1 MSDSAAGSPAW
12 RTDPHAYLARRPA
25 EHALVAP
32 RSRYLTMR
40 DGVRLA
46 CDLHLPGGGE
56 GPWPVVVI
64 FTPYY
69 RRFVVAEG
77 SNAEPSPNI
86 AIYRDMFVP
95 RGYALLV
102 VDARGS
108 GASFGCRDSFRS
120 PAERADAAEVIAWV
134 AEQPWCDGHMGST
147 GISYLGASAC
157 FAAASGH
164 PALKAIAPI
173 SAVWDSYRDH
183 FYPGGCRL
191 SDLIDGYGRL
201 LTALDHDDRAG
212 LQPFVF
218 YGNPDF
224 RGPAPV
230 EEDPDGAL
238 LAEAVHG
245 HAANAPMQDFLR
257 EFQFRGDALAHEPEF
272 TSDSFSPHA
281 VAHLWREDL
290 AVLSIS
296 GWYDGAYANGSISRF
311 LGAPGGQSARDR
323 RLLLG
328 PWDHGAR
335 NNGSPYRA
343 QQLPE
348 FPVLAEIL
356 RFFDEHLA
364 GRKTGLAEEAPVQL
378 HVMAAERW
386 EACPA
391 WPPEEET
398 RVLHLATGGL
408 GEAPEAGAL
417 PLTVDYALGTGNQ
430 TRYDRLQLRDVRD
443 YYPDWEERS
452 AAMPTLAAEPLPA
465 ALAIAGHAVLHLV
478 LTSDRKDACVFA
490 YLEDIAPDGSRK
502 YVTEGMHRALHRGGA
517 AREDSY
523 ATTWAAPDC
532 TRAAARPLVPGK
544 AAHLEIPFLPVA
556 WEFAAGHRIGLRLSG
571 ADRDNFALWPY
582 GQPGAWEI
590 GLGPQGSRLTL
601 PVLGAP

>member
-1 MSDSAAGSPAW
+1 MSDHAAGSPAW
-12 RTDPHAYLARRPA
+12 RTDPHAYLAGRPG
-25 EHALVAP
+25 EHAPVPP

-46 CDLHLPGGGE
+46 TDLHLPDGAE

-69 RRFVVAEG
+69 RRFRVAAG
-77 SNAEPSPNI
+77 STAEPSPNI
-86 AIYRDMFVP
+86 AIYRDMFVT

-102 VDARGS
+102 VDARGA

-134 AEQPWCDGHMGST
+134 AEQPWCSGAIGST

-201 LTALDHDDRAG
+201 LTALDHDDRPG
-212 LQPFVF
+212 LRPFVF
-218 YGNPDF
+218 YGNPDY

-230 EEDPDGAL
+230 DEDPDGTL
-238 LAEAVHG
+238 LAEAVRG

-257 EFQFRGDALAHEPEF
+257 EFQFRDDALPYDPGF

-281 VAHLWREDL
+281 VAHQWREDL

-311 LGAPGGQSARDR
+311 LGAPGGRTARDR

-335 NNGSPYRA
+335 VNGSPYRA
-343 QQLPE
+343 REVPE

-356 RFFDEHLA
+356 RFFDEHLM
-364 GRKTGLAEEAPVQL
+364 GRETGLAEEPPVHL

-386 EACPA
+386 QGRPA
-391 WPPEEET
+391 WPPEDEAW
-398 RVLHLATGGL
+398 VLHLGHDGL
-408 GEAPEAGAL
+408 GEAPATGAV
-417 PLTVDYALGTGNQ
+417 PLRVDYGIGTGNE
-430 TRYDRLQLRDVRD
+430 TRYDRLQLRDVRA
-443 YYPDWEERS
+443 YYPDWAARS
-452 AAMPTLAAEPLPA
+452 SEMPAFPSAPLDAP
-465 ALAIAGHAVLHLV
+465 LAIAGHCVLHLT

-490 YLEDIAPDGSRK
+490 YLEDIAPDGTRR
-502 YVTEGMHRALHRGGA
+502 YVTEGMLRALHRGGGP
-517 AREDSY
+517 RTDSY
-523 ATTWAAPDC
+523 TSSWAVPDG
-532 TRAAARPLVPGK
+532 TRAAARPLIPGEP
-544 AAHLEIPFLPVA
+544 AQLEIPFLPVA
-556 WEFAAGHRIGLRLSG
+556 WEFARGHRIGLRLAG

-582 GQPGAWEI
+582 GQPGSWEI
-590 GLGPQGSRLTL
+590 GIGPDGSRLKL
-601 PVLGAP
+601 PLLAGP